1 MDIHLPCSSG
11 CRGCFGWHTVCNTR
25 EAEHYINLVYIT
37 SLRSYLGAD
46 NICVLIS
53 EVNVLNMPLQG
64 HLMEVLVAVGALL
77 PTITLL
83 LARCVR

>member
-1 MDIHLPCSSG
+1 M
-11 CRGCFGWHTVCNTR
+11 
-25 EAEHYINLVYIT
+25 T

-83 LARCVR
+83 LPRCVR